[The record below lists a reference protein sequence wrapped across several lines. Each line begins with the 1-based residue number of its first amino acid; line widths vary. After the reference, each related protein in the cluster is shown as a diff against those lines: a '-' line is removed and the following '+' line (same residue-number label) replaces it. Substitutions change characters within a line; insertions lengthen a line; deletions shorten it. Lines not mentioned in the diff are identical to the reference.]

1 MEADKA
7 ADSKGVWDGVT
18 VQANGS
24 MSDRDSRIVRKR
36 LRLLITADVKKLSV
50 IINEIEKLQSRI
62 ADLATMEFAVEDL
75 TDPDKEF

>member
-1 MEADKA
+1 METDKA
-7 ADSKGVWDGVT
+7 ADSKEVWDGVT

-24 MSDRDSRIVRKR
+24 ISDSDSRIVRKR

-50 IINEIEKLQSRI
+50 IVDEIEKLQSRL
-62 ADLATMEFAVEDL
+62 ADFATMEFAVDDL